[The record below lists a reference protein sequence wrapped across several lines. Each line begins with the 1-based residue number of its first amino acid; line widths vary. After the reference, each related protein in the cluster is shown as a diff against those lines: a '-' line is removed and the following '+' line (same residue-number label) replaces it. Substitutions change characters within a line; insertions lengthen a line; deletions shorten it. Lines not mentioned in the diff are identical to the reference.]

1 MIVFLMAYA
10 NCKHKQISKKYIVFC
25 YTSAEYCYGKIIFIY
40 TSHFFLQPTFYKQDN
55 CGFSAKR
62 NMLYIFDCLKA
73 QFYVVLISSVYLK
86 SYHIGPEA

>member
-55 CGFSAKR
+55 SGFSANKKYAIHFLLLESTILCCA
-62 NMLYIFDCLKA
+62 NFQCL
-73 QFYVVLISSVYLK
+73 S
-86 SYHIGPEA
+86 